1 MIDARVVADRLI
13 EAERSRT
20 PLRPFTHSYPFLDTE
35 TAYKAQWH
43 VVEHRLAG
51 GEDLAGAKLGLTSR
65 VKRDALGIQEPVYGW
80 LTTGMLVTSGQ
91 PIPLSR
97 LIHPRAEPE
106 LAFLIGKGLEPPA
119 TIGTVL
125 AATESVCGAIEVV
138 DSRYASRFRLQDS
151 VADNAGAACVVLGST
166 VRRPSDLVDLKLVGC
181 VFRAAGELVGT
192 AAAGAA
198 MGHPA
203 AAVAWLVNTLGQR
216 GQYLRAGS
224 IVLSG
229 GLTASVP
236 LRPGAVV
243 SAEFD
248 GLGSVH
254 AFASAFASAFA

>member
-1 MIDARVVADRLI
+1 MIDARVIAEALV

-20 PLRPFTHSYPFLDTE
+20 PLAPFTHSHPFLDAE
-35 TAYKAQWH
+35 TAYKAQWL

-51 GEDLAGAKLGLTSR
+51 GEDLAGVKLGLTSR

-80 LTTGMLVTSGQ
+80 FTTGMLLASGE
-91 PIPLSR
+91 PVPLDR

-106 LAFLIGKGLEPPA
+106 LAFLIGAGLEPPA

-125 AATESVCGAIEVV
+125 AATESVCGAIEIM
-138 DSRYASRFRLQDS
+138 DSRYSGRFRLQDS
-151 VADNAGAACVVLGST
+151 VADNAGAARVVLGST
-166 VRRPSDLVDLKLVGC
+166 VRRPGELVDLKLVGC
-181 VFRAAGELVGT
+181 VFRAAGRLVGT

-224 IVLSG
+224 VVLSG

-236 LRPGAVV
+236 LRTGAVV

-254 AFASAFASAFA
+254 AFAGGLA